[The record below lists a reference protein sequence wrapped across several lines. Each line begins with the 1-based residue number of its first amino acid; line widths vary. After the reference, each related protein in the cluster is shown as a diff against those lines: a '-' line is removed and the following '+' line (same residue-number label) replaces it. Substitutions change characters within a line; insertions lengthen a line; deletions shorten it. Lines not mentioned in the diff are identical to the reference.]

1 MREKALL
8 VTGYLL
14 ISLVAL
20 GLGYRLTPSEPPKVL
35 YLSPSPSTLVSLP
48 PLPEEEAPKT
58 IPVDQGETSPLPPVE
73 TYFRTLEEIKA
84 LYYGPIKSNR
94 ELTYSAIRGMLASLN
109 DRYTRFLEPDEY
121 HRMLEDNQGEFG
133 GIGAQLEKTKGKVI
147 IKRVLENTPAQRAR
161 LKPGDV
167 ILKVNGK
174 PVSGL
179 SIFQTVDRIR
189 GPRGTRV
196 VLEIQR
202 SGVAKPLT
210 FTLVRDIIKLETVKA
225 TMLKGGIARIEL
237 TSFNQLADEELGK
250 ALEEMKKKGMKAL
263 ILDLRNNPGGLL
275 SEAVAIAS
283 RFVPEGPVVIVQERG
298 GRRKIFNAD
307 PRKRLNPPVP
317 LVVLVNKLSASAS
330 EIVAGAIKDTKR
342 GIIVGTDTWG
352 KGLVQ
357 TITPIPIDGSALL
370 ITTHRYY
377 TPAGIDIN
385 QKGITPDVRVEPT
398 EKDLKANRDPQ
409 LERAI
414 AILNGEFNP
423 QAAQKAEKS
432 AP

>member
-1 MREKALL
+1 MRGKTLL
-8 VTGYLL
+8 IIGYLL
-14 ISLVAL
+14 VSLVAL
-20 GLGYRLTPSEPPKVL
+20 GLGFGLTPPEPPKVL
-35 YLSPSPSTLVSLP
+35 YLSPSSFTLASLP

-58 IPVDQGETSPLPPVE
+58 IPIEKGETRTLPPVE
-73 TYFRTLEEIKA
+73 TYFQTLEQLKA
-84 LYYGPIKSNR
+84 LYYGPIKSSR

-133 GIGAQLEKTKGKVI
+133 GIGAQLEKTKGKVV
-147 IKRVLENTPAQRAR
+147 IKRVLENTPAQRAK

-179 SIFQTVDRIR
+179 SIFQTVDMIR

-275 SEAVAIAS
+275 SEAVAVAS
-283 RFVPEGPVVIVQERG
+283 RFIPEGPVVIVQERG
-298 GRRKIFNAD
+298 GKRKIFNAD
-307 PRKRLNPPVP
+307 PRKRLDPPVP

-330 EIVAGAIKDTKR
+330 EIVAGAIKDTKS

-357 TITPIPIDGSALL
+357 TITPIPIDGSAVLV
-370 ITTHRYY
+370 TTHRYY

-385 QKGITPDVRVEPT
+385 QKGIAPDVRVELT
-398 EKDLKANRDPQ
+398 EKDIKANRDPQ

-423 QAAQKAEKS
+423 RAVQKAEKTT
-432 AP
+432 P